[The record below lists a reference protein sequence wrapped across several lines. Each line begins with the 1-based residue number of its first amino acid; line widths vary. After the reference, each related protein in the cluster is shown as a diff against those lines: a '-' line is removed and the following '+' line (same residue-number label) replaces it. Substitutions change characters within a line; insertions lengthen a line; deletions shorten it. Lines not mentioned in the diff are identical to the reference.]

1 MEFINQRH
9 MTTEKVAA
17 VFGVAKSILGY
28 VDNVNYSNGRE
39 LRKEYLEGTIRPYEL
54 DFENML
60 NKLMQMFMPNIFDSF
75 YIKCDG
81 EQLEET
87 QERYEGQRQ
96 DIDRGILTINE
107 VRVDRGLEPSKE
119 PNCDKHITSRNAVL
133 LEDIALDA
141 VLDPNEV

>member
-17 VFGVAKSILGY
+17 VFGVPKSILA
-28 VDNVNYSNGRE
+28 VFFKQRE
-39 LRKEYLEGTIRPYEL
+39 
-54 DFENML
+54 
-60 NKLMQMFMPNIFDSF
+60 SV

-107 VRVDRGLEPSKE
+107 VRIDRGLEPSKE